1 MRDDQHAWTGVM
13 VFVLTVRSPPRTTR
27 TDTLFPYTTLFR
39 PTPGPSGPV
48 GTKKSGRPGRPSA
61 GFRRHPARPPGPARK
76 PPRKAAGNR
85 PRIVLPTKIGR
96 AHVELQS
103 LMRISYAVICLKK
116 KNSTQPSEQ
125 DRRGQHTS
133 SECNTAH

>member
-61 GFRRHPARPPGPARK
+61 GFRRHPERPPGPARK

-85 PRIVLPTKIGR
+85 PRIVLPTIATAPACDNSR
-96 AHVELQS
+96 A
-103 LMRISYAVICLKK
+103 RKRAPISRALSVGYNRL
-116 KNSTQPSEQ
+116 
-125 DRRGQHTS
+125 RGVP
-133 SECNTAH
+133 AHPPRGGPARA